1 MPDMSVAVDPRIGSY
16 LANRYRIEARVERGG
31 MATVYRARDE
41 ILGRDV
47 AIKVMHAGLAG
58 DPTFLER
65 FRREAQNAAR
75 LSHPNVVAVY
85 DCGAADGE
93 PYIVMELVDGTT
105 LRSLLERFGR
115 LDTRTARHVA
125 RGVAAALDH
134 AHSKGI
140 VHRDVKPENVLVTP
154 DGQVK
159 VVDFGIAKALGPQS
173 MRLTTDRPI
182 GTIAYVAPEQLTGA
196 DVDGRADVYALGAM
210 AYEMLAGRPPFRGDT
225 PQAVAAARMARPTL
239 SPGVSPSVDGAVTK
253 ATSARPEDRFHTPGD
268 FVRALGDDSS
278 PTFLLSTD
286 QLPPPAPA
294 PAPAPTRAQEPEP
307 TVVAEAPPLPPL
319 PASIRAP
326 SAPVTDVLPLQ
337 TRLRR
342 RAVKRFRVG
351 AVIALLLAI
360 VAAGAYIVMPKGETV
375 PDLRGL
381 TLDQA
386 RETLSREGL
395 EIADIHEVFHEV
407 APKGTVVETDPRSG
421 TGVKEGSRIQL
432 ALSKGPELFR
442 VPDVIGKALDEAKNL
457 MEDAGFTIAAASE
470 QYHDTIPAGHVISR
484 DPGVPTA
491 KRGTAFQAVVSKGP
505 PLVTIPNVDGKSSA
519 NARSA
524 LEAAGFVFASSGD
537 YSDKVQEGSV
547 IRTDPAGG
555 SLAPK
560 GSRVTAIVSKGPRPF
575 PMPNLVGMQLDDA
588 KAKAS
593 SLGLVVRN
601 AYPVPG
607 SGKPQGQVQGQNP
620 TAGSTVRKG
629 APIDLYY
636 SN

>member
-1 MPDMSVAVDPRIGSY
+1 
-16 LANRYRIEARVERGG
+16 
-31 MATVYRARDE
+31 
-41 ILGRDV
+41 
-47 AIKVMHAGLAG
+47 
-58 DPTFLER
+58 
-65 FRREAQNAAR
+65 
-75 LSHPNVVAVY
+75 
-85 DCGAADGE
+85 
-93 PYIVMELVDGTT
+93 
-105 LRSLLERFGR
+105 
-115 LDTRTARHVA
+115 
-125 RGVAAALDH
+125 
-134 AHSKGI
+134 
-140 VHRDVKPENVLVTP
+140 
-154 DGQVK
+154 
-159 VVDFGIAKALGPQS
+159 
-173 MRLTTDRPI
+173 
-182 GTIAYVAPEQLTGA
+182 
-196 DVDGRADVYALGAM
+196 
-210 AYEMLAGRPPFRGDT
+210 
-225 PQAVAAARMARPTL
+225 
-239 SPGVSPSVDGAVTK
+239 
-253 ATSARPEDRFHTPGD
+253 
-268 FVRALGDDSS
+268 
-278 PTFLLSTD
+278 
-286 QLPPPAPA
+286 
-294 PAPAPTRAQEPEP
+294 
-307 TVVAEAPPLPPL
+307 
-319 PASIRAP
+319 
-326 SAPVTDVLPLQ
+326 
-337 TRLRR
+337 
-342 RAVKRFRVG
+342 
-351 AVIALLLAI
+351 VIALLLAI

-457 MEDAGFTIAAASE
+457 MEDAGFTIAASSE

-484 DPGVPTA
+484 DPGFPSA

-505 PLVTIPNVDGKSSA
+505 PLVTVPDVSGKSSA

-537 YSDKVQEGSV
+537 FSDKIEEGLV

-560 GSRVTAIVSKGPRPF
+560 GSRITAIVSKGPKPF
-575 PMPNLVGMQLDDA
+575 PMPNLVGMSLGDA

-601 AYPVPG
+601 EYPVPG
-607 SGKPQGQVQGQNP
+607 SGKPHGQVQGQNP

-629 APIDLYY
+629 TPIDLYY